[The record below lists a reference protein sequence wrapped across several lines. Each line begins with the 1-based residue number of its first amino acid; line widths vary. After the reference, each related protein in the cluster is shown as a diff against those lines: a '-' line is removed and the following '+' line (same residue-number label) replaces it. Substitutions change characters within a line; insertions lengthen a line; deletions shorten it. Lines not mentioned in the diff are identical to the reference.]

1 MQAASDTP
9 TPLRIYNFNSI
20 CEVTIYFRIYQT
32 TTIIKKEYFSKCFQ
46 PTIKLKFYKQS

>member
-32 TTIIKKEYFSKCFQ
+32 TTIIKK
-46 PTIKLKFYKQS
+46 KFFLIFFTCY